1 MLVEVRDPSQIV
13 REKLRLV
20 AQFVNLDLPE
30 IAPFRPLGIEQLAQR
45 VNLREELAQTHP
57 AVARVARALLHR
69 S

>member
-1 MLVEVRDPSQIV
+1 MLVEIGHSSQVV
-13 REKLRLV
+13 REELRLV

-45 VNLREELAQTHP
+45 VNLREELAQPHP